1 MKKITTRDVES
12 FLNRAKAH
20 IAASSARAYSEII
33 EYGVVWAV
41 FDDEFILQKSD
52 NGEVSE
58 KVVKNWRKKSPTMI
72 LMELNRKDFTVNHV
86 ISEMTQGGFGI
97 DSETKL

>member
-1 MKKITTRDVES
+1 MKRITTRDVES

-20 IAASSARAYSEII
+20 IAASAARAYSEII

-52 NGEVSE
+52 DGVVSE

-72 LMELNRKDFTVNHV
+72 LMELNRKDFTVNYV
-86 ISEMTQGGFGI
+86 ISGVMQVDSGI
-97 DSETKL
+97 DGETKL